1 MNTENNTQFA
11 VKTAF
16 VLKSGKRGRPVNGQ
30 VGQSFALVE
39 RLENGDV
46 KLSRLNRPKMTQ
58 TLRPKMTWTFTA
70 AQVAEWFNEGGE

>member
-39 RLENGDV
+39 RLENGDIV
-46 KLSRLNRPKMTQ
+46 LSRPNRPKV
-58 TLRPKMTWTFTA
+58 TWTFTA